1 MKMKNFGKFLAI
13 VTLIIGCSLTSQAQN
28 PIKIGHIDFN
38 SLLASMPG
46 IDSVKIKLQKYQQ
59 TLSDQMD
66 AMKAE
71 FENKYLDYQSQAASM
86 SDLIKQTREKELSDL
101 QARIDAFQQKA
112 NQDLQAKQQELVQP
126 FIEKAKSAV
135 KEVAKEN
142 KYTYMLNA
150 IEDVVLYSEPSDDVM
165 PLVKKKLGIQ

>member
-1 MKMKNFGKFLAI
+1 
-13 VTLIIGCSLTSQAQN
+13 
-28 PIKIGHIDFN
+28 
-38 SLLASMPG
+38 
-46 IDSVKIKLQKYQQ
+46 
-59 TLSDQMD
+59 MD

-71 FENKYLDYQSQAASM
+71 FESKYQDYQSQANSM
-86 SDLIKQTREKELSDL
+86 SDLIKQTKEKELSDL

-142 KYTYMLNA
+142 KYTYILNA
-150 IEDVVLYSEPSDDVM
+150 IEDVVLYSEPADDLM
-165 PLVKKKLGIQ
+165 PLAMPLAKKKLGIQ

>member
-1 MKMKNFGKFLAI
+1 MKNLAKI
-13 VTLIIGCSLTSQAQN
+13 VAVVVLILTCSFASQAQN
-28 PIKIGHIDFN
+28 PVKVGHIDFN
-38 SLLASMPG
+38 GILAAMPG

-86 SDLIKQTREKELSDL
+86 SDLIKQTKEKELSDL
-101 QARIDAFQQKA
+101 QGRIDAFQQKA
-112 NQDLQAKQQELVQP
+112 NQDLQAKQAELVQP
-126 FIEKAKSAV
+126 FIDKAKAAV
-135 KEVAKEN
+135 KEVAKEG
-142 KYTYMLNA
+142 KYTYILNA
-150 IEDVVLYSEPSDDVM
+150 IEDVVLYSETSDDIA

>member
-1 MKMKNFGKFLAI
+1 MKKFGKFLAVI
-13 VTLIIGCSLTSQAQN
+13 ALIIGCSFASQAQN
-28 PIKIGHIDFN
+28 TIKVGHIDFN
-38 SLLASMPG
+38 SLLAAMPG

-71 FENKYLDYQSQAASM
+71 FESKYQDYQSQANSM
-86 SDLIKQTREKELSDL
+86 SDLIKQTKEKELSDL

-142 KYTYMLNA
+142 KYTYILNA
-150 IEDVVLYSEPSDDVM
+150 IEDVVLYSEPSDDLM
-165 PLVKKKLGIQ
+165 PLAKKKLGIQ